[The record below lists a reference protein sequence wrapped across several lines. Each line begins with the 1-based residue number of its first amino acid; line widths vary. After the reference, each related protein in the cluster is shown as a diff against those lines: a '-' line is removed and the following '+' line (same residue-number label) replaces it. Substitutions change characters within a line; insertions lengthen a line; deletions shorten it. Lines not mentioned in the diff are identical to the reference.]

1 MGVLHIYGTF
11 FYRKYATPKKFPQ
24 QNWQMW
30 VIFCQSE
37 SHFFWDISK
46 LPNLKDLSKTSTKKN
61 SQRTQ
66 ERFFR
71 NYATLFI
78 GGRCIFTE
86 ITVLNQ
92 GISATHLLYHPSPYT
107 KSFHLRRDQTRLPW
121 AATGKGIQGRMRYR
135 GAVLH
140 SEGLEERAVKSYFS
154 YHCCCVVPGCYAQR
168 WQLAASGDEY
178 SYM

>member
-1 MGVLHIYGTF
+1 MQRPFTGNPSLPVTSVWVLHIYGKMGVLHIYGTF

-46 LPNLKDLSKTSTKKN
+46 LPNLKDLGKTSTKKN

-66 ERFFR
+66 EQFFR

-86 ITVLNQ
+86 ITVPDLSIWVLDDTFCRVCSTLTTCCTMC
-92 GISATHLLYHPSPYT
+92 GSRTSMSTLSTLPPPSSTSP
-107 KSFHLRRDQTRLPW
+107 
-121 AATGKGIQGRMRYR
+121 
-135 GAVLH
+135 
-140 SEGLEERAVKSYFS
+140 
-154 YHCCCVVPGCYAQR
+154 
-168 WQLAASGDEY
+168 
-178 SYM
+178 